1 MLAELLLRLITTA
14 PPDIRRLGLVRE
26 AVWLWSRAQRRR
38 QDWADHEKRCHAVV
52 ERAVA
57 RLAKRRKVVVLG
69 SGLCRDVPIER
80 LADLFEGVVLV
91 DAVHLWPVRRRLG
104 RWQNI
109 QFVTRDVTGL
119 ARWILGEADGR
130 GKPLADLHAD
140 PAVDLVISANL
151 LSQIAICPEIW
162 LDDHPG
168 RAGELPNDLPQRAIR
183 WHLDDLAVFG
193 CPACLLT
200 DVEMRVVDR
209 DGKTVE
215 DMNLVANL
223 PMPRPDEAWDWP
235 VAPFGEIGRR
245 VARIHRVHGYVQW
258 SHGAMAGLPA
268 TAQSCDH
275 ESCEVPKSTS

>member
-1 MLAELLLRLITTA
+1 MLAELLLRLTTKA
-14 PPDIRRLGLVRE
+14 PPEIRRLGLVRE

-38 QDWADHEKRCHAVV
+38 KDWADHENHCHAVV

-57 RLAKRRKVVVLG
+57 RLAKHRKVVVLG

-80 LADLFEGVVLV
+80 LASLFEGVVLV
-91 DAVHLWPVRRRLG
+91 DAVHLWPVRWRIG

-130 GKPLADLHAD
+130 GEPLADLHAD

-151 LSQIAICPEIW
+151 LSQIAICPDIW
-162 LDDHPG
+162 LEDHPG
-168 RAGELPNDLPQRAIR
+168 RAGELPSDLPQRAIR
-183 WHLDDLAVFG
+183 WHLDDLAAFG
-193 CPACLLT
+193 CPVCLLT

-215 DMNLVANL
+215 DMNLVADL
-223 PMPRPDEAWDWP
+223 PMPRPDEAWEWP

-245 VARIHRVHGYVQW
+245 IARIHRVHGYVRW
-258 SHGAMAGLPA
+258 PRDAMAGLPA
-268 TAQSCDH
+268 TAQSCDQGP
-275 ESCEVPKSTS
+275 CAAPKSTS